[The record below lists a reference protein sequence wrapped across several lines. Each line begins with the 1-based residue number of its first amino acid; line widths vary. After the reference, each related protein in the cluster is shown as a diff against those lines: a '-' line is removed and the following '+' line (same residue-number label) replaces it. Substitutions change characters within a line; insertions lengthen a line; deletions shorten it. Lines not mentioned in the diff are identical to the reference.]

1 MARFYGV
8 FKDDFK
14 AHEIRHTSESLAQAH
29 ERDSAV
35 DLPSHD
41 PILGGYPSRPRS
53 FQRFALGAL
62 LPGAGE
68 PDQSCGRGR
77 DGGRT
82 QPVMVKKKLL
92 RRRDRSTIA

>member
-1 MARFYGV
+1 MKSDTPA
-8 FKDDFK
+8 
-14 AHEIRHTSESLAQAH
+14 SESLAQAH

-35 DLPSHD
+35 DLQSHE

-53 FQRFALGAL
+53 FQRFALEAL

-92 RRRDRSTIA
+92 RRDRSTIA